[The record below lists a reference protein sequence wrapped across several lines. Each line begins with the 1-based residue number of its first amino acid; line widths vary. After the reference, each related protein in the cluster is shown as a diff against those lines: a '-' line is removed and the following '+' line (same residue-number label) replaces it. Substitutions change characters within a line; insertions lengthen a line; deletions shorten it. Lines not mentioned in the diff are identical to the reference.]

1 MYLKRLLVPDRVR
14 KIPAG
19 FSWIDRRFVRDG
31 FLRRLDESEI
41 LLYYFLVSVAD
52 AQGLSYWSDPSIGK
66 LLHHEP
72 IGIAMARARLIQADL
87 LAYSDPLYQVLSL
100 PEVGR
105 HA

>member
-1 MYLKRLLVPDRVR
+1 MSLKRLLVPDRVR

-19 FSWIDRRFVRDG
+19 FSWIDRRFIRDG
-31 FLRRLDESEI
+31 FLRRLGESDL

-66 LLHHEP
+66 LLQHEP
-72 IGIAMARARLIQADL
+72 IGIAMARERLIRADL
-87 LAYSDPLYQVLSL
+87 VAFSDPLYQVLSL
-100 PEVGR
+100 PEGPV